1 MSVGTTKKSAP
12 NPGAPAQRTAS
23 NQPVSAAGRLPATVR
38 ERRPA
43 LAVLAALLILGGGL
57 AGAALYQQAGQKVEA
72 VKVTQRIAPGQS
84 IPESAIQQIQVAKD
98 TDVPFVRW
106 DQRASL
112 TGKYFAASDIPAGTL
127 LTGPMLTTKVGV
139 SSDQA
144 VVGLSLKAGQFPPGL
159 REGDRIRVLWVGK
172 DLTKA
177 PAAGATPAAG
187 QGTGAASGLSL
198 AESAVVRQVFKS
210 DSGTAGSNLSLS
222 ITVAADK
229 SGPIAQ
235 AASASEVALVLL
247 SADQK

>member
-1 MSVGTTKKSAP
+1 MSQGTAKQTV
-12 NPGAPAQRTAS
+12 GAPAQR
-23 NQPVSAAGRLPATVR
+23 AAATQSPAGDRLPATVR

-43 LAVLAALLILGGGL
+43 LAVLAALLILAGGL
-57 AGAALYQQAGQKVEA
+57 GGAALYQQAGQKVDA
-72 VKVTQRIAPGQS
+72 VKITQRIAPGQS
-84 IPESAIQQIQVAKD
+84 IPDSAIQQIQVAKD

-112 TGKYFAASDIPAGTL
+112 TSKYFAAADIPAGTL
-127 LTGPMLTTKVGV
+127 LTGPMLTSRVGV

-177 PAAGATPAAG
+177 PVSGAASATG
-187 QGTGAASGLSL
+187 QGSGTSSGLSL
-198 AESAVVRQVFKS
+198 ADTAVVRQVFKT
-210 DSGTAGSNLSLS
+210 DSGSANSNLSLS
-222 ITVAADK
+222 ITVAADR

-235 AASASEVALVLL
+235 AASAGEVALVLL